1 MTKHLGTVPIDH
13 GLEKM
18 WQLSNDGSSVR
29 LSLPGLPVE
38 GARQP
43 VHIKIE
49 FDASV
54 VDLMID
60 RLKVLRAQMKP
71 PPPGAGKL
79 KLASR
84 NQLFRSG

>member
-1 MTKHLGTVPIDH
+1 VPIDH

-29 LSLPGLPVE
+29 LSRSGLPVE

-49 FDASV
+49 FDTS
-54 VDLMID
+54 VDLMIC
-60 RLKVLRAQMKP
+60 RLRRLRAQMKAP
-71 PPPGAGKL
+71 PPDPGKL
-79 KLASR
+79 
-84 NQLFRSG
+84 N

>member
-1 MTKHLGTVPIDH
+1 MTKHLGTVPIDY
-13 GLEKM
+13 GLENM

-43 VHIKIE
+43 VHINIE

-54 VDLMID
+54 VDLIID
-60 RLKVLRAQMKP
+60 RLRMLRAQMKP
-71 PPPGAGKL
+71 PRPGERKL
-79 KLASR
+79 
-84 NQLFRSG
+84 N

>member
-1 MTKHLGTVPIDH
+1 MPIDH

-43 VHIKIE
+43 VHINIE

-54 VDLMID
+54 WT
-60 RLKVLRAQMKP
+60 
-71 PPPGAGKL
+71 
-79 KLASR
+79 
-84 NQLFRSG
+84 

>member
-1 MTKHLGTVPIDH
+1 MAALCAC
-13 GLEKM
+13 
-18 WQLSNDGSSVR
+18 R
-29 LSLPGLPVE
+29 FPGLPVE

-84 NQLFRSG
+84 NQLLRSG

>member
-1 MTKHLGTVPIDH
+1 MTKHLGTMPIDH

-29 LSLPGLPVE
+29 LSSPGLPVE

-43 VHIKIE
+43 VHITIE

-54 VDLMID
+54 VDLIID
-60 RLKVLRAQMKP
+60 RLRMLRAQMKP
-71 PPPGAGKL
+71 SPPGGGKL
-79 KLASR
+79 
-84 NQLFRSG
+84 N

>member
-43 VHIKIE
+43 VHINIE

-60 RLKVLRAQMKP
+60 RLRMLRAQMKP
-71 PPPGAGKL
+71 PPPSRKAELAGARRH
-79 KLASR
+79 SW
-84 NQLFRSG
+84 NS